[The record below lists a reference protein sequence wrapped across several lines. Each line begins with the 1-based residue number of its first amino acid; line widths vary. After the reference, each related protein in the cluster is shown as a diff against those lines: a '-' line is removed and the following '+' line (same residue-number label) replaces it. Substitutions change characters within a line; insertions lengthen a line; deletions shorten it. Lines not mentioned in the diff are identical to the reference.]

1 MHELAVC
8 EELLGQVRATARA
21 HGAKGVGRITVVVGP
36 LSGVEPDLLDRAF
49 AIARA
54 GEYTAEASLVI
65 ETAAIRVRCRGCGE
79 ETAARPNRLVCGAC
93 GDFHVDLV
101 GGDELLLARIELEGV
116 DRRGESATNEHASGE
131 RTHV

>member
-21 HGAKGVGRITVVVGP
+21 HGAETVGRITVQVGP
-36 LSGVEPDLLDRAF
+36 LSGVEPDLLERAF

-54 GEYTAEASLVI
+54 GEYTSDASLVI
-65 ETAAIRVRCRGCGE
+65 ETSGIRVRCRGCGR
-79 ETAARPNRLVCGAC
+79 ETCARPNRLVCGEC

-101 GGDELLLARIELEGV
+101 GGDELLLARVELNGV
-116 DRRGESATNEHASGE
+116 NPPDAGASNEHASGE
-131 RTHV
+131 ETHV